1 MDRLIERCAGLDVHQ
16 KTLTAC
22 IRVPKEGGGRH
33 QETRRFATTTHGV
46 IVLGDWLASHGVTL
60 VGMEST
66 GVYWKPVYYLLED
79 RFECW
84 LLNAQHMH
92 NVPGRKTDVADA
104 AWIAELVEHGLVRP
118 SFVPPKPI
126 RELRELTRYRR
137 VLVEERAR
145 ETQRLQRVLEDAG
158 IKLTSVATDV
168 LGVSSRAM
176 LAALVGGE
184 RDTGVLAGLAKGRL
198 RAKLP
203 ELREALEGRFGAHHR
218 LLVSEL
224 LAHIDYIEEAIERV
238 SEEVERQMAPFA
250 REIELLDTI
259 PGVNRRT
266 AEVLIAEIGPDMS
279 RFASSA
285 HLASWAGMC
294 PGNNESAGKHR
305 SGRTRKGSPWLR
317 TALVE
322 AAQAASRTKDT
333 YLSAQFARLR
343 RRAGRTG
350 HKKAVV
356 AVGHTLLVIAYH
368 ILDRHQGYEE
378 LGADYF
384 TRRENTEVHRDRL
397 VRQLQR
403 LGYQVRLE
411 SAA

>member
-1 MDRLIERCAGLDVHQ
+1 MEQLIERSAGLDVH
-16 KTLTAC
+16 KATVSAC
-22 IRVPKEGGGRH
+22 VRVPKGDGRGH
-33 QETRRFATTTHGV
+33 RRETRRFATTTHGV
-46 IVLGDWLASHGVTL
+46 TSLGDWLERHQVTV

-92 NVPGRKTDVADA
+92 NLPGRKTDVADA
-104 AWIAELVEHGLVRP
+104 AWIADLVAHGLVRP

-126 RELRELTRYRR
+126 REL
-137 VLVEERAR
+137 
-145 ETQRLQRVLEDAG
+145 
-158 IKLTSVATDV
+158 
-168 LGVSSRAM
+168 
-176 LAALVGGE
+176 
-184 RDTGVLAGLAKGRL
+184 
-198 RAKLP
+198 
-203 ELREALEGRFGAHHR
+203 
-218 LLVSEL
+218 
-224 LAHIDYIEEAIERV
+224 LAHIDYIDEAIERV
-238 SEEVERQMAPFA
+238 SEEVERHVAPFA

-266 AEVLIAEIGPDMS
+266 AEVLLAEVGPDKS
-279 RFASSA
+279 RFTSSA

-305 SGRTRKGSPWLR
+305 SGKTRKGSPWIR
-317 TALVE
+317 TCLVE

-333 YLSAQFARLR
+333 YLSAQYARFK

-356 AVGHTLLVIAYH
+356 AVGHTLLVVVFH
-368 ILDRHQGYEE
+368 ILERRQPYAD

-384 TRRENTEVHRDRL
+384 TRRQDSDAHRARL
-397 VRQLQR
+397 VRQLER
-403 LGYQVRLE
+403 LGYQVKLE